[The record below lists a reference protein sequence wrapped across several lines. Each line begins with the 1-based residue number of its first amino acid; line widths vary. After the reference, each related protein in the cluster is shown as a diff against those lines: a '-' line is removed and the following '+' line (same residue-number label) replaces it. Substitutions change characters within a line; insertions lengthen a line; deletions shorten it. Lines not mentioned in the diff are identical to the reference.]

1 MILSYHLLYF
11 RPTSHVCAYISSS
24 NALPTCCVWCC
35 NRKGKS
41 YLKGEIT
48 DLDPDY
54 LTPLPPLPEVWSETA
69 NSYHLL
75 PPGGNSSLPHI
86 NSLSPKP
93 EASRLGSHLNV
104 ACVKTAVSTPVND
117 SHCFRVL
124 SPCLETVI

>member
-24 NALPTCCVWCC
+24 NALPTYCVWCC

-48 DLDPDY
+48 DPDLPSLHRLRFGLRQRT
-54 LTPLPPLPEVWSETA
+54 LTIT
-69 NSYHLL
+69 
-75 PPGGNSSLPHI
+75 PGGNSSLLHI

-124 SPCLETVI
+124 SSCLETVI